1 MTKISKLNLKK
12 IIIASGLVLTGTMT
26 MLTSCQTKQ
35 TKQTA
40 YEKMGQEDN
49 EIKNLLDN
57 HYNDEICFLEDG
69 TQITYQ
75 ELIESIAKEKFSNNK
90 STTINK
96 LLLPLTR
103 TIIEAQLNNEQS
115 LSNLTIKEEFTPA
128 GYIYRLYQNDKPIL
142 IDSEDIDTLTS
153 FSEFLSI
160 IYQTNGNK
168 NLYNDMYEEENW
180 PNYIT
185 KEQLTRVINILSQIK
200 NLNITE
206 IKEINKQNES
216 YYYLNYKAS
225 NKSKILDRKN
235 N

>member
-1 MTKISKLNLKK
+1 MPRIL
-12 IIIASGLVLTGTMT
+12 
-26 MLTSCQTKQ
+26 
-35 TKQTA
+35 
-40 YEKMGQEDN
+40 Y
-49 EIKNLLDN
+49 
-57 HYNDEICFLEDG
+57 
-69 TQITYQ
+69 
-75 ELIESIAKEKFSNNK
+75 AKREKFSNNK